1 MDERDPPGDS
11 VQDEAA
17 ERQRERAEHVEDA
30 LAEVRR
36 DLGEQSYPVSS
47 EALSAT
53 YADQTVD
60 LPNETESVGSAF
72 DRLEEQFENEEQAY
86 DALVGEIG
94 GEEER
99 MGHPEGDRPATWSE
113 TRAETQH
120 EFEEDPIEDE
130 EYESSVERSRERARQ
145 AQAASDDEE

>member
-1 MDERDPPGDS
+1 MTDGDAGDS
-11 VQDEAA
+11 VRDEAA
-17 ERQRERAEHVEDA
+17 ERQRERAERVEDA
-30 LAEVRR
+30 LAGVRR

-53 YADQTVD
+53 YADQTID

-72 DRLEEQFENEEQAY
+72 GRLEGQFESEEDAY

-94 GEEER
+94 GDEDR

-113 TRAETQH
+113 SRAETQH

-130 EYESSVERSRERARQ
+130 DYESSVERSRERARR
-145 AQAASDDEE
+145 AQANSDDEE

>member
-1 MDERDPPGDS
+1 MTDRDAGDS

-17 ERQRERAEHVEDA
+17 ERQRERAAHVEDA
-30 LAEVRR
+30 LAEVRT
-36 DLGEQSYPVSS
+36 DLSEQSYPVSS

-53 YADQTVD
+53 YADQTID

-72 DRLEEQFENEEQAY
+72 GRLEGEFDNEEQAY

-94 GEEER
+94 GDEER

-113 TRAETQH
+113 SRAETQH
-120 EFEEDPIEDE
+120 EFEEAPIEDE
-130 EYESSVERSRERARQ
+130 GYESSVERSRERARQ